1 MNGRNERLIV
11 LDSNVVIDFINCD
24 ITSLPKSD
32 DETVRYCVSV
42 VTEMEALA
50 KPSDSPETRAEIR
63 AMLAKFIIV
72 PLSDDVKTIATDIRR
87 SGSPRPRLPDAIV
100 PRQPL
105 RLKRRSLPAMRNYSA
120 CNGQPCTPR
129 ALAETRLRFY
139 CQIAPCPIIPCPA
152 RRFVE

>member
-11 LDSNVVIDFINCD
+11 LDSNVVIDFINCK
-24 ITSLPKSD
+24 IAALPESD
-32 DETVRYCVSV
+32 DEMVRYCVSV

-72 PLSDDVKTIATDIRR
+72 PLTDKVKTLATDIRR

-100 PRQPL
+100 AATAVALEAPLITRDEKLL
-105 RLKRRSLPAMRNYSA
+105 RLQWPGLHTADIS
-120 CNGQPCTPR
+120 
-129 ALAETRLRFY
+129 
-139 CQIAPCPIIPCPA
+139 
-152 RRFVE
+152 